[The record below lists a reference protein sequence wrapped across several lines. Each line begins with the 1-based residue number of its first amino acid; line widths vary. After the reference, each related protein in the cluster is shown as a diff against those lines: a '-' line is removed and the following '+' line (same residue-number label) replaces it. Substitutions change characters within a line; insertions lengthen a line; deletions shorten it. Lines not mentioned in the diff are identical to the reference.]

1 MIAMITIALNVLT
14 VRLISSLTSLRAATA
29 SSAG

>member
-1 MIAMITIALNVLT
+1 MITIALNLLK
-14 VRLISSLTSLRAATA
+14 VRLMSSLTSLRAATA